1 MVDIY
6 DKCRCECKK
15 HHICKKDY
23 VWNPAICNFEN
34 GKYLASIMD
43 DSAIVGDEIIESY
56 QEETNF
62 NSNKKK
68 TATCKTQ
75 NFYILLAFLLI
86 FDDIINIKNFDP
98 NNIKIDEKSYK
109 NIHIYYVGYV
119 TIKDS
124 KYITINSVNP
134 LYLIFNKVNGCFGE
148 INKGEYLTL
157 VPTNE
162 SKEKSFKI

>member
-68 TATCKTQ
+68 QQPVKH
-75 NFYILLAFLLI
+75 NIFIFYLHF
-86 FDDIINIKNFDP
+86 
-98 NNIKIDEKSYK
+98 
-109 NIHIYYVGYV
+109 
-119 TIKDS
+119 
-124 KYITINSVNP
+124 
-134 LYLIFNKVNGCFGE
+134 C
-148 INKGEYLTL
+148 
-157 VPTNE
+157 
-162 SKEKSFKI
+162 